1 MVKVRRQQFLD
12 YSMSKKTSIL
22 DLVLTTQ
29 IFPKGNF
36 SNYLMEANM
45 KLMMVMM
52 IRYMIS
58 ITKKT

>member
-36 SNYLMEANM
+36 SNYQGE
-45 KLMMVMM
+45 
-52 IRYMIS
+52 IDGSEQEIDDDD
-58 ITKKT
+58 